1 MKIVIDTMGCDNPE
15 EIVRGALQSAKTFPD
30 LRITVVGDEKIINN
44 VISDEKGTGLL
55 DTVFTDEVITN
66 DESPTMAIKSKKNS
80 SMVVS
85 FRLLKE
91 DPDMIGMVTAGSTGA
106 ALTGA
111 TLLLGRLPGVY
122 RPTLLAQ
129 LPNFGGGVTCITDS
143 GANMDCR
150 PEWLYQFAVMGN
162 AYMKAITGKK
172 NPTVSLLS
180 VGTEEHKGN
189 ELGKATYPLLKEG
202 NFNFIGN
209 MEARDALNGDYDVIV
224 CDGFDGNVLIKSSEG
239 AAKLIMKLLKN
250 NIMSSFKAKLGYF
263 LFMKKPLM
271 NMKEQMNYNNYAGA
285 AILGVN
291 KCVIKSHG
299 SSTAM
304 SIFCS
309 VEQLIKVHKEKVI
322 DAIKAEFAEK

>member
-15 EIVRGALQSAKTFPD
+15 EIVRGALQSAKAFPD
-30 LRITVVGDEKIINN
+30 VRITVVGDEKIINN

-91 DPDMIGMVTAGSTGA
+91 NPDMIGMVTAGSTGA

-150 PEWLYQFAVMGN
+150 PEWLYQFAVMGD

-263 LFMKKPLM
+263 LFMKKPLL

-322 DAIKAEFAEK
+322 DAIKTEFAEK